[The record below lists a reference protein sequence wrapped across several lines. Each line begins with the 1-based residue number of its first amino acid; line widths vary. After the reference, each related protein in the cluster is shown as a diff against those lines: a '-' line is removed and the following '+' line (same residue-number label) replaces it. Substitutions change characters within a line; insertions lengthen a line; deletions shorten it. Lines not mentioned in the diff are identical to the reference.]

1 MEQLVAALFFFLA
14 WWDVGFSFFFFLPL
28 EPLALGKA
36 GKKKGTGKKKGDK
49 EQNNSIR
56 MLLDLFFFPLEICP
70 LQRGGESS
78 GYHRIPHEIS
88 RGSTRF

>member
-1 MEQLVAALFFFLA
+1 MRINQMEGEREWSNLLLHFFFFSI
-14 WWDVGFSFFFFLPL
+14 VGCWVFLFLPL

-56 MLLDLFFFPLEICP
+56 MLLDLFFF
-70 LQRGGESS
+70 SS
-78 GYHRIPHEIS
+78 
-88 RGSTRF
+88 